1 MIKTTQDIENYITPL
16 AKMLHLENEPKWV
29 ILRFMVDISLALTK
43 PFDSVEINLY
53 DGKEY
58 RLEQITGEGKGVE
71 DYTKLYSD
79 MIEAY
84 DSITISS
91 KKVLEE
97 NLQRHIVR
105 GYLILKTSLKHDSNI
120 FEFIGQ
126 DF

>member
-1 MIKTTQDIENYITPL
+1 MIKTTQDIENYLTPL

-29 ILRFMVDISLALTK
+29 ILRFMADISLALTK
-43 PFDSVEINLY
+43 TFDSVQIDTY

-84 DSITISS
+84 DDITISS
-91 KKVLEE
+91 KKALEE